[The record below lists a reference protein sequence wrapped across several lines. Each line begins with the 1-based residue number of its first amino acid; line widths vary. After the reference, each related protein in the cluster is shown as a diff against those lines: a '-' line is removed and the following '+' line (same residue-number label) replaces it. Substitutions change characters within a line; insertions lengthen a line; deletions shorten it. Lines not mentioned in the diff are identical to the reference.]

1 MPYRS
6 GKRIFSLFVPT
17 SAIAAVSI
25 ILSTLIL
32 SMLYIR
38 QFSYIIEVQE
48 EERIRGAIQL
58 FSQIHFGSVP
68 AFLSIMEE
76 GPVQDFLFG
85 RKSLKERALQ
95 ALKVLDRSL
104 MNNELIDSIYLYS
117 TVSGILS
124 TRAGLELEELT
135 DPTLPS
141 FLEHVGNVG
150 FPLYKLRRVIVRGEL
165 APRNFFT
172 ITFGSISPS
181 PHRIGYALVV
191 NLSERKIRKALW
203 GQTVSSQMYI
213 LDGEGRFLSHPEP
226 SFFGAHAKEDPRF
239 GSLIQDQD
247 DRGVRR
253 VKDEHGKHWIATW
266 VDHPEIH
273 WRFVT
278 LASEDTLFGPIYR
291 VRNWAVLASVGLLA
305 FAILGSYLIS
315 LQINRKLQRKQM
327 ILEFLREEVHQDGNG
342 VEGEVFHRTFLGRWR
357 KPLAIAIGVWDGIAA
372 KGKDREP
379 LPFVEIVEEGL
390 KKEKIE
396 AVEVIE
402 LGDRAVL
409 IYCMFQE
416 KPEIVFSKLKE
427 TLRQGYGIE
436 YGGFYID
443 RSLGAGELPEGY
455 TCLQFAFRTDYLR
468 KRGELLPVSCGE
480 PRKVMAEE
488 MESFDGQAS
497 RASPLDL
504 KELEQAFRTGN
515 PTEAKKALSEIGECL
530 RRAKD
535 PDLFRYIRT
544 AIGYRL
550 PEILH
555 EDAELILPGGVK
567 GFRAALAGIDHLDD
581 LCGYLGSVV
590 ERLQERSS
598 IHQGRKKVE
607 LVKRVKTLIDQNL
620 SDRSLGT
627 EKIAS
632 EVGLS
637 AGYLRELFKNA
648 EGVSLLEYMG
658 RKRLE
663 VAKNLLQTTDLPVR
677 EVCDRAGFL
686 NYSYFITYFK
696 KNTGYTPKEYRD
708 NLRQGSV

>member
-1 MPYRS
+1 
-6 GKRIFSLFVPT
+6 
-17 SAIAAVSI
+17 
-25 ILSTLIL
+25 
-32 SMLYIR
+32 MLYIR
-38 QFSYIIEVQE
+38 QFGHILEVQE

-141 FLEHVGNVG
+141 FLEHEGNVG
-150 FPLYKLRRVIVRGEL
+150 FPLYRLRRVIVRGEL

-172 ITFGSISPS
+172 ITFGSISQS

-203 GQTVSSQMYI
+203 GQTVSSLMYI

-239 GSLIQDQD
+239 ASLIQDPD
-247 DRGVRR
+247 DKGVRT
-253 VKDEHGKHWIATW
+253 VKDEHGKRWIATW
-266 VDHPEIH
+266 IDHPEIH

-291 VRNWAVLASVGLLA
+291 VRNWAVLASVGVLA

-315 LQINRKLQRKQM
+315 LQINRKLQHRQM
-327 ILEFLREEVHQDGNG
+327 ILDFLREEVHQDGNG
-342 VEGEVFHRTFLGRWR
+342 IEGEVFHRTFLSRWR
-357 KPLAIAIGVWDGIAA
+357 KPLAIAIGVWDGITGD
-372 KGKDREP
+372 GKEGEP
-379 LPFVEIVEEGL
+379 LHFVEIVEEGL
-390 KKEKIE
+390 KKERIE

-409 IYCMFQE
+409 IYCMPLE
-416 KPEIVFSKLKE
+416 KPEVVFSKLQE
-427 TLRQGYGIE
+427 NLLQGYGIKF
-436 YGGFYID
+436 GGYYID
-443 RSLGAGELPEGY
+443 RSLGAGELPQGY
-455 TCLQFAFRTDYLR
+455 TCLQLAFRTDYLR
-468 KRGELLPVSCGE
+468 KRGELLPISCGGE
-480 PRKVMAEE
+480 VMVGEA
-488 MESFDGQAS
+488 ESFDGQAS
-497 RASPLDL
+497 IASPLDL

-515 PTEAKKALSEIGECL
+515 PSEAKKALFEIGECL

-535 PDLFRYIRT
+535 PDLFRYIRA

-550 PEILH
+550 PEILR
-555 EDAELILPGGVK
+555 EDAELLLPGGVK
-567 GFRAALAGIDHLDD
+567 GFRATLAGLDHLDD

-590 ERLQERSS
+590 ERLQERSF

-637 AGYLRELFKNA
+637 AGYLRELFKNV
-648 EGVSLLEYMG
+648 EGVSLMEYMG

-696 KNTGYTPKEYRD
+696 KNTGYTPREYRD
-708 NLRQGSV
+708 HLLRQGT

>member
-6 GKRIFSLFVPT
+6 GKRIVSLFVPT
-17 SAIAAVSI
+17 AAIAAVSI

-38 QFSYIIEVQE
+38 QFGHILEVQE

-141 FLEHVGNVG
+141 FLEHEGNVG
-150 FPLYKLRRVIVRGEL
+150 FPLYRLRRVIVRGEL

-172 ITFGSISPS
+172 ITFGSISQS

-203 GQTVSSQMYI
+203 GQTVSSLMYI

-239 GSLIQDQD
+239 ASLIQDPD
-247 DRGVRR
+247 DKGVRT
-253 VKDEHGKHWIATW
+253 VKDEHGKRWIATW
-266 VDHPEIH
+266 IDHPEIH

-291 VRNWAVLASVGLLA
+291 VRNWAVLASVGVLA

-315 LQINRKLQRKQM
+315 LQINRKLQHRQM
-327 ILEFLREEVHQDGNG
+327 ILDFLREEVHQDGNG
-342 VEGEVFHRTFLGRWR
+342 IEGEVFHRTFLSRWR
-357 KPLAIAIGVWDGIAA
+357 KPLAIAIGVWDGITGD
-372 KGKDREP
+372 GKEGEP
-379 LPFVEIVEEGL
+379 LHFVEIVEEGL
-390 KKEKIE
+390 KKERIE

-409 IYCMFQE
+409 IYCMPLE
-416 KPEIVFSKLKE
+416 KPEVVFSKLQE
-427 TLRQGYGIE
+427 NLLQGYGIKF
-436 YGGFYID
+436 GGYYID
-443 RSLGAGELPEGY
+443 RSLGAGELPQGY
-455 TCLQFAFRTDYLR
+455 TCLQLAFRTDYLR
-468 KRGELLPVSCGE
+468 KRGELLPISCGGE
-480 PRKVMAEE
+480 VMVGEA
-488 MESFDGQAS
+488 ESFDGQAS
-497 RASPLDL
+497 IASPLDL

-515 PTEAKKALSEIGECL
+515 PSEAKKALFEIGECL

-535 PDLFRYIRT
+535 PDLFRYIRA

-550 PEILH
+550 PEILR
-555 EDAELILPGGVK
+555 EDAELLLPGGVK
-567 GFRAALAGIDHLDD
+567 GFRATLAGLDHLDD

-590 ERLQERSS
+590 ERLQERSF

-637 AGYLRELFKNA
+637 AGYLRELFKNV
-648 EGVSLLEYMG
+648 EGVSLMEYMG

-696 KNTGYTPKEYRD
+696 KNTGYTPREYRD
-708 NLRQGSV
+708 HLLRQGT